1 VASRCHRR
9 WTRRSIASRQAHER
23 ELDLLLTHSTEVLAR
38 EVFLE
43 KVWSSESAGDSLTV
57 DIHIRCLRATSERD
71 PADPRHIITV
81 RGVGYRFEEET
92 KMRAGCRHA
101 VPRT

>member
-1 VASRCHRR
+1 MSRHQGVSGSSKQRATGWRC
-9 WTRRSIASRQAHER
+9 E
-23 ELDLLLTHSTEVLAR
+23 ELAR
-38 EVFLE
+38 EVLLK
-43 KVWSSESAGDSLTV
+43 KVWGSDSAGDSRTV
-57 DIHIRCLRATSERD
+57 DIHIRLLRAKSERD

-92 KMRAGCRHA
+92 TMRAGGRHT